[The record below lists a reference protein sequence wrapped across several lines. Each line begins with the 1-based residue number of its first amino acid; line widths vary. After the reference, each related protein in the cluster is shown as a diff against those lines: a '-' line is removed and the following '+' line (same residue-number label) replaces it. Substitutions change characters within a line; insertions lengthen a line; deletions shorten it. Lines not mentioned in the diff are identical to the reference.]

1 MTFAAM
7 VDAALKA
14 AAKKREENWVAMR

>member
-14 AAKKREENWVAMR
+14 AAKKQEENWVAMR